1 MRVVVFHFW
10 SPTCAPCKAIKP
22 MIEDL
27 KEEFS
32 QLEWLSVNTHDDQ
45 NDYKSKFGV
54 QVVPTVVVAVFKE
67 DGSLMASEKHSG
79 TSPAGYYR
87 ILRNG
92 LKFIQQS

>member
-1 MRVVVFHFW
+1 MKVVAFHFW

-22 MIEDL
+22 MIETL
-27 KEEFS
+27 KEEFL
-32 QLEWLSVNTHDDQ
+32 QIQWISVNTHDDS

-54 QVVPTVVVAVFKE
+54 QVVPTVVVTVFKD
-67 DGSLMASEKHSG
+67 DGSLVTSEKHSG

-92 LKFIQQS
+92 LKFTQQ